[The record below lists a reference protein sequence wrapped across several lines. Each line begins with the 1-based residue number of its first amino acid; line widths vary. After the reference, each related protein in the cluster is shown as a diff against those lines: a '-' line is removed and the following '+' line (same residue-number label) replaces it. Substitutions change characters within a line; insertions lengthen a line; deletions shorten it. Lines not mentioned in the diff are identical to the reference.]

1 MDLAEAIRE
10 ELGDNVCA
18 YSEEELKPALSR
30 RAPVKYAVMESEEN
44 MDVRDDGEVD
54 GLKMG
59 HVGLSLKYS
68 GRLWLDFDT
77 KYGGV
82 RKVY

>member
-1 MDLAEAIRE
+1 
-10 ELGDNVCA
+10 
-18 YSEEELKPALSR
+18 
-30 RAPVKYAVMESEEN
+30 VKYAAMESEEN

-54 GLKMG
+54 GQAVG
-59 HVGLSLKYS
+59 NVGLSSKYS

-82 RKVY
+82 RTVY